1 MRQKAWWIMHDQKYT
16 IETLPS
22 TDRIGLIP
30 EMIDALI
37 DCYSILKGKKK
48 MNPFEELALSK
59 TVNVLDK
66 LGY

>member
-1 MRQKAWWIMHDQKYT
+1 MHDQKYT